1 MKRSCISQSPVDLPH
16 LLSPKL
22 SVSTKENTNRQRRF
36 RHPYQVSMIAAMPV
50 LLLLSIIL
58 VDSVTRICV
67 DALLLPDPI
76 AARTRRSI
84 PDTEAFIPPQI
95 SSFDSISNR
104 GLHASF
110 RTKTA
115 LRANNDNKSD
125 QKKNKAQGVYVRP
138 SGAIE
143 KGSGFF
149 VPGLEGPKVRLL
161 IGLILLGATAVN
173 HFVLGDVGSFGSKP
187 RLSGGDEFLSFSE
200 TTAIF
205 YSVLLLFQSAIE
217 YAKEALPEES
227 ISPKSRNGSGSANKK
242 SALADNTEVL
252 EQKWSTP
259 SGDDAN
265 ESSYRSE
272 VQWAAASYLSMTP
285 TTQIML
291 LASDGENE
299 GCVQYR
305 LGSGDKNDSGDS
317 SLTTDSGVSAALDE
331 LSKSKGGRIALPLT
345 HPAVKALL
353 GEHRSDN
360 GTSADGDDESS
371 SGSSS
376 KLRTV
381 ILQRVT
387 NDSCWMVSSDQLLAG
402 YTAGDLK
409 WLGKLAGY
417 VAALE

>member
-1 MKRSCISQSPVDLPH
+1 MKRTCISQSPVDLLP
-16 LLSPKL
+16 LPSPKL
-22 SVSTKENTNRQRRF
+22 SVSTKENTNRHRRF
-36 RHPYQVSMIAAMPV
+36 RQPYQVSVIAAIPV
-50 LLLLSIIL
+50 LLLLYILL

-67 DALLLPDPI
+67 DALLLLDPVV
-76 AARTRRSI
+76 ARSRRTI
-84 PDTEAFIPPQI
+84 PNTKAFIPPQI
-95 SSFDSISNR
+95 SSFASISNR
-104 GLHASF
+104 GLHASS
-110 RTKTA
+110 RTKTV
-115 LRANNDNKSD
+115 LRASNDNKSG
-125 QKKNKAQGVYVRP
+125 QKKKKAQGVYVRP

-173 HFVLGDVGSFGSKP
+173 HFVVGDVGSFGSKP
-187 RLSGGDEFLSFSE
+187 KLSGGDEFLSFSE
-200 TTAIF
+200 TTAVF

-217 YAKEALPEES
+217 YAKEALPEEAA
-227 ISPKSRNGSGSANKK
+227 SPRSRRSGGGSAKKK
-242 SALADNTEVL
+242 SSLADNTEVL

-259 SGDDAN
+259 SGDDVN

-291 LASDGENE
+291 LTSDGNNE
-299 GCVQYR
+299 GGVQYR
-305 LGSGDKNDSGDS
+305 LRSGDKNDSGAS
-317 SLTTDSGVSAALDE
+317 SDTTSSGVSAALDE

-353 GEHRSDN
+353 GAHRND
-360 GTSADGDDESS
+360 TSAST
-371 SGSSS
+371 SGESSS

-381 ILQRVT
+381 ILQRIT
-387 NDSCWMVSSDQLLAG
+387 DDSCWMVASDQLLAG